1 MSYTSSSSSFSFSSS
16 NFLISHFA
24 EFIRFTEASID
35 GVLVWM
41 NYVSFVSMN
50 YACMVGW
57 HYCNM
62 YGWMHVCG
70 TCYVW
75 LMELCMYDEIICVGY
90 LICLL
95 WTCHVKNIYVSSIC
109 CENGWVYEKT
119 EAMQALCRLPL
130 TATGSLPSAVDGKEA
145 TWQPPV
151 LPGSWPIWSVCLQWQ
166 TAKAWGSLPSATDGK
181 DCR

>member
-1 MSYTSSSSSFSFSSS
+1 MECFFSICAF
-16 NFLISHFA
+16 
-24 EFIRFTEASID
+24 ID

-50 YACMVGW
+50 YACMVGG

-95 WTCHVKNIYVSSIC
+95 
-109 CENGWVYEKT
+109 
-119 EAMQALCRLPL
+119 
-130 TATGSLPSAVDGKEA
+130 
-145 TWQPPV
+145 
-151 LPGSWPIWSVCLQWQ
+151 
-166 TAKAWGSLPSATDGK
+166 
-181 DCR
+181 